1 MSKYAKLLAASLC
14 FLSSN
19 AQAINN
25 YGPGKCAN
33 AAWKAM
39 VGYHL
44 IVEGTYTSVAGN
56 VKYVGTDTVVAASIK
71 RMQTEN
77 KAYTVLD
84 TSEGVYAEGTHQ
96 GRNYEKYS
104 FFNDESIEI
113 NVTIDPRNPQADQ
126 KEGCFVTDVSIGG
139 EH

>member
-1 MSKYAKLLAASLC
+1 MSNLVKLIAASIC
-14 FLSSN
+14 FLSLN
-19 AQAINN
+19 AHAFET
-25 YGPGKCAN
+25 GPGKCSK

-44 IVEGTYTSVAGN
+44 IVEGTYTSVAGGI
-56 VKYVGTDTVVAASIK
+56 KYVNTDTVVAASIG
-71 RMQTEN
+71 RMKSEN
-77 KAYTVLD
+77 QAYTVLD
-84 TSEGVYAEGTHQ
+84 NSEEVSSEGVSQ

-113 NVTIDPRNPQADQ
+113 NVTIYPRNPQSDK